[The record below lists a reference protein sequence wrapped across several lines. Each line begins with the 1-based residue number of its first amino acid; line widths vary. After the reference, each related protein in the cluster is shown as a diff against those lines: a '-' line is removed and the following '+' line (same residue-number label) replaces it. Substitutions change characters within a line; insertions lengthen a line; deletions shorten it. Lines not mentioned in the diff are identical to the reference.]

1 LVHTIVL
8 LSIVLSTYV
17 LLVTE
22 RLHRTTAVLL
32 GAALVIALR
41 YVTPQQAWARYIDY
55 NTLGLLLGMM
65 VIVAIMRKSGLFQYA
80 AIRLAK
86 AAGGRP
92 WRIFALLM
100 LLTCALSS
108 LLDNITTVLVVGP
121 ILLLL
126 ADGMG
131 LNPTP
136 FLIGCMTMAN
146 LGGAGTLIGDP
157 PNMIIA
163 SQAGLS
169 FLDFLTHMLPASAI
183 AIGLTL
189 PLLWLYSRRRIA
201 TEAPR
206 ISSILS
212 FDESKAITD
221 MRLLKISLVVFG
233 ITGLF
238 FIFHSLLNV
247 EPSVLALSGA
257 AFLMFVTRTK
267 PEEIFGEI
275 HWSTLLFIIGL
286 LIIVGALDNQG
297 LMSRLAANVISG
309 AHNPPAVAIAVLW
322 TSFVIS
328 ALFSSIPA
336 TAMMIPLI
344 RYIGMEMSL
353 SSQEVVPLWWS
364 LALGVAIGSSATLL
378 GGISNIVVA
387 GMSEKHGR
395 AEARLTYWRYGRIA
409 LPLMLACLALATL
422 YIYLRY
428 FAFR

>member
-92 WRIFALLM
+92 WMIFVLLL

-169 FLDFLTHMLPASAI
+169 FLDFLTHMLPASAM

-201 TEAPR
+201 AEAPR

-221 MRLLKISLVVFG
+221 MRLLKISLVVFT

-257 AFLMFVTRTK
+257 AFLLFVTRAK

-275 HWSTLLFIIGL
+275 YWSTLLFIIGL

-297 LMSRLAANVISG
+297 LLSRFAANVISG
-309 AHNPPAVAIAVLW
+309 AGNPPAVAIAVLW
-322 TSFVIS
+322 TSFVTS

-336 TAMMIPLI
+336 TAMMIPLVK
-344 RYIGMEMSL
+344 YIGMEMSL
-353 SSQEVVPLWWS
+353 SAQEVVPLWWS

-428 FAFR
+428 FAFS